1 MATSTRAILEF
12 LRDTLLPSVDGSAPY
27 VYDLSAAGAVKVG
40 MPPRDGPEVVPS
52 VYIWTDRCRYEHSG
66 PASLRGYRKRLR
78 VGVAGYV
85 KPTDADGDTRAGRL
99 NAAADLGDDIARA
112 ILENHRLDTGSTRLA
127 QSVTLEL
134 TSLDGAEANHPSGG
148 IVFGHIN
155 ITAIL
160 EG

>member
-1 MATSTRAILEF
+1 M
-12 LRDTLLPSVDGSAPY
+12 
-27 VYDLSAAGAVKVG
+27 
-40 MPPRDGPEVVPS
+40 
-52 VYIWTDRCRYEHSG
+52 
-66 PASLRGYRKRLR
+66 
-78 VGVAGYV
+78 AGYV